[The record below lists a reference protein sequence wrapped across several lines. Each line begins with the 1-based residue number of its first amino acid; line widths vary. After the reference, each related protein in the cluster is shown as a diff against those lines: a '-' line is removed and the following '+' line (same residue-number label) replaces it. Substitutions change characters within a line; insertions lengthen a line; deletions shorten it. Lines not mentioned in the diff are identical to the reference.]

1 MRRWREF
8 GILFAFVC
16 AGRAATPTPLPP
28 VAPFPPELSSLR
40 GRVIYLD
47 FWASWCAP
55 CRQSFPWMQDLQTRY
70 ASRGLTVIAVNLDQ
84 ERAAA
89 DAFLKHFQPGFQ
101 IHFDPQGRWAERFGV
116 KGMPTSVVID
126 RHGVARFTHIGF
138 VPDDRRTYAEH
149 VEQLLAE
156 P

>member
-1 MRRWREF
+1 MRRWRDF

-16 AGRAATPTPLPP
+16 ACRAAAPVPLP
-28 VAPFPPELSSLR
+28 AELSSLQ

-47 FWASWCAP
+47 FWASWCTP
-55 CRQSFPWMQDLQTRY
+55 CRQSFPWMEDLQGQY
-70 ASRGLTVIAVNLDQ
+70 ASHGLTVIAVNLDQ
-84 ERAAA
+84 DRAAA
-89 DAFLKHFQPGFQ
+89 DTFLKHFHPGFQ
-101 IHFDPQGRWAERFGV
+101 IHFDPEGRWAEQFGV

-138 VPDDRRTYAEH
+138 VPDDRRTYTQH

-156 P
+156 Q